1 MAGPDA
7 QERRPLR
14 VAIVVPYD
22 VAEEGGVKR
31 HAFHVAESLRGMG
44 DEVTVVGPSSRG
56 DHGPGFQGFGGVV
69 NVPANGSA
77 NHLALLTTPWAVRRF
92 FLAGDFDVVH
102 VHEPL
107 IPLLPYYALWFSPRA
122 AHVCTFHTYSESEG
136 NASRAMR
143 WALASRML
151 PRFERGI
158 AVSQPAA
165 EYVARIS
172 TRTLTVISNGVP
184 TGTFVPPER
193 DDHALSPE
201 NPLRL
206 LFVGHWRD
214 PRKGLPF
221 LLEACQRLR
230 ASGLR
235 VHLDVVGAGA
245 SDAPEHPGVTFHGP
259 VTSEPVLAEHYRRC
273 DLFVAPATGQESFG
287 IVLLEA
293 MACARPVVCSDIP
306 GYRLVVDP
314 AGARLVPPGDAPGL
328 ARAITDL
335 AQDPERRRQMGGLNR
350 RRAEAFE
357 WGQIASLVRE
367 QYLGALAQ
375 RWEATLA
382 QASLLRANT

>member
-1 MAGPDA
+1 
-7 QERRPLR
+7 
-14 VAIVVPYD
+14 
-22 VAEEGGVKR
+22 
-31 HAFHVAESLRGMG
+31 
-44 DEVTVVGPSSRG
+44 
-56 DHGPGFQGFGGVV
+56 
-69 NVPANGSA
+69 
-77 NHLALLTTPWAVRRF
+77 
-92 FLAGDFDVVH
+92 
-102 VHEPL
+102 
-107 IPLLPYYALWFSPRA
+107 
-122 AHVCTFHTYSESEG
+122 
-136 NASRAMR
+136 
-143 WALASRML
+143 ML

-165 EYVARIS
+165 EYAARIW
-172 TRTLTVISNGVP
+172 TRPLTVIPNGVP
-184 TGTFVPPER
+184 TGTFAPPER
-193 DDHALSPE
+193 DDRALSQG

-259 VTSEPVLAEHYRRC
+259 VTSEAVLAEHYRRC

-293 MACARPVVCSDIP
+293 MACARPIVCSDIP

-314 AGARLVPPGDAPGL
+314 SGARLVPPGDAAGL
-328 ARAITDL
+328 ARAITEL

-357 WGQIASLVRE
+357 WGQIARRVRE
-367 QYLGALAQ
+367 EYLGALAQ
-375 RWEATLA
+375 RWEGTLA
-382 QASLLRANT
+382 QVSLLRANT

>member
-1 MAGPDA
+1 M
-7 QERRPLR
+7 
-14 VAIVVPYD
+14 VVPYD

-56 DHGPGFQGFGGVV
+56 NRSPGFQGFGGVV
-69 NVPANGSA
+69 NVPANGAA
-77 NHLALLTTPWAVRRF
+77 NHMALLTRPWAVRRF

-107 IPLLPYYALWFSPRA
+107 VPLLPYYALWFSPRA
-122 AHVCTFHTYSESEG
+122 AHVCTFHTYTEREG
-136 NASRAMR
+136 YSSRAMR
-143 WALASRML
+143 RGLASRML
-151 PRFERGI
+151 PRFERGM

-165 EYVARIS
+165 EYAARIW
-172 TRTLTVISNGVP
+172 TRPLTVIPNGVP
-184 TGTFVPPER
+184 TRTFTPPER
-193 DDHALSPE
+193 APSRGDS
-201 NPLRL
+201 LRL

-235 VHLDVVGAGA
+235 FHLDVVGTGA
-245 SDAPEHPGVTFHGP
+245 SNAPEHPGVTFHGP
-259 VTSEPVLAEHYRRC
+259 VTSEAVLAEHYRRC

-314 AGARLVPPGDAPGL
+314 AGARLVPPMDASGL
-328 ARAITDL
+328 ALAITDL
-335 AQDPERRRQMGGLNR
+335 AQDPERRGQMGRLNR
-350 RRAEAFE
+350 IRAETFE
-357 WGQIASLVRE
+357 WVEITRLVRE
-367 QYLGALAQ
+367 EYLGALAQ
-375 RWEATLA
+375 RWEGTLA
-382 QASLLRANT
+382 QVSLLRANT